1 MDRANKSITIF
12 KFLTAVG
19 DTIIVY
25 CCVILALNLTFMNV
39 NITKASLESV
49 RSALPYICISVLIL
63 FYVYGLYTI
72 LNKSSSEIIL
82 SIAIIVFITMFV
94 TMSLTFFLR
103 GFAFPR
109 STVVFAAI
117 FEFIFLSVWR
127 VLVLKLR
134 QKIHGR
140 QTMIIIGR
148 GEQTIE
154 STKKI
159 LMSAKKI
166 YEVKYVYDL
175 ENGFKGAKK
184 LIKQVDHVF
193 ICSNISS
200 EEKSIVFS
208 YCMAKDTDVFII
220 PDLFDISMKNSRIS
234 QFDDI
239 PTFRVNSI
247 GITPEQKL
255 LKRLFDIAFSF
266 IAIIVLSPLM
276 IIIAIAI
283 KVSSKGPVLFK
294 QERVTQNNKLYNL
307 YKFRTMIKDA
317 EKLTGPVLATEKDSR
332 ITAIGLFLRA
342 TRLDE
347 IPQFFNVFL
356 GDMSIVGPRPERE
369 FFIEQFKKEL
379 PEFEYRVAVKAG
391 ITGLAQV
398 MGKYTTTPED
408 KLRYDLLYIRNY
420 SFGLDLQLLLQT
432 VRIALTKESSSGIK
446 NDITL
451 DELAK
456 NLGYKIFNRQEYF
469 EFVKGR

>member
-255 LKRLFDIAFSF
+255 LKRLFDIVFSF

-283 KVSSKGPVLFK
+283 KVSSEGPVLFK
-294 QERVTQNNKLYNL
+294 QERVTQNNKLYNV

>member
-1 MDRANKSITIF
+1 M
-12 KFLTAVG
+12 
-19 DTIIVY
+19 
-25 CCVILALNLTFMNV
+25 
-39 NITKASLESV
+39 
-49 RSALPYICISVLIL
+49 
-63 FYVYGLYTI
+63 
-72 LNKSSSEIIL
+72 
-82 SIAIIVFITMFV
+82 
-94 TMSLTFFLR
+94 
-103 GFAFPR
+103 
-109 STVVFAAI
+109 
-117 FEFIFLSVWR
+117 
-127 VLVLKLR
+127 
-134 QKIHGR
+134 
-140 QTMIIIGR
+140 
-148 GEQTIE
+148 
-154 STKKI
+154 
-159 LMSAKKI
+159 
-166 YEVKYVYDL
+166 

-255 LKRLFDIAFSF
+255 LKRLFDIVFSF

-294 QERVTQNNKLYNL
+294 QERVTQNNKLYNV

>member
-39 NITKASLESV
+39 NITQESLASV
-49 RSALPYICISVLIL
+49 KSALPYICISVLIL

-117 FEFIFLSVWR
+117 FEFIFLSAWR

-159 LMSAKKI
+159 LISAKKI

-255 LKRLFDIAFSF
+255 LKRLFDIVFSF

-294 QERVTQNNKLYNL
+294 QERVTQNNKLYNV